1 VRILIFYEITFFF
14 QFSDNFSLHH
24 SHLHGPAVGRWQRG
38 TEEQQPVPL
47 LRRRREL
54 QLLLE
59 LLDLCHPIQQP
70 HPHQVQTSHL
80 I

>member
-1 VRILIFYEITFFF
+1 MCIIIFYEIFFF

-38 TEEQQPVPL
+38 IEEQRPVPL

-54 QLLLE
+54 KLLLE
-59 LLDLCHPIQQP
+59 LLDLRYPLQQP
-70 HPHQVQTSHL
+70 YPHQVQT